1 MTMRLVHGGQRERI
15 TRSEL
20 DALDRTLTR
29 LRWEDAYAE
38 VGRRREK
45 WERSWRRRAR
55 KTLKGAG
62 LWATAALGAVL
73 AWWGR
78 R

>member
-1 MTMRLVHGGQRERI
+1 MRLVHGGQRERI

-20 DALDRTLTR
+20 DALDRALTR
-29 LRWEDAYAE
+29 IRWEEAYAE
-38 VGRRREK
+38 VSRRRER
-45 WERSWRRRAR
+45 WERSWRRRLR
-55 KTLKGAG
+55 KTLRGAG
-62 LWATAALGAVL
+62 LWLTAALGAVL